1 MICGDGSPTIRTV
14 INMKRFFSRTLTVLL
29 LTVIILSAM
38 SCTAACAESA
48 DMGDTVVVRVTVG
61 GEPHMISL
69 SATVAYDKEDFDLL
83 SYDAPLGSSSCND
96 TVDGEFSWAT
106 IYDIESGLDFTAETD
121 VLVLTLI
128 AKRDISDIDGMFVCT
143 VKEAYNVDFKE
154 VDMSKVSIYAAVY
167 GDNEQDFDLTSS
179 KTQFVISKYERGED
193 SVADT
198 DSRSEASES
207 EIISSGLSSSELG
220 ENSNIN
226 ENTSNSEHSQKDSE
240 DIESSGTI
248 VSKTQNGIVISYDES
263 EYREQPPIR
272 FDTID
277 QADKSDRKISAYM
290 VGIVI
295 GCIVIA
301 AIAAVLIIFKDRLD
315 GGNGQHY
322 K

>member
-1 MICGDGSPTIRTV
+1 
-14 INMKRFFSRTLTVLL
+14 MKRFFSRTLTVLL

-48 DMGDTVVVRVTVG
+48 YMGDTVIVRVTVG

-121 VLVLTLI
+121 VLVLTMI

-167 GDNEQDFDLTSS
+167 GDDEQDFNTTSS
-179 KTQFVISKYERGED
+179 KTQFVISKYERAEHD
-193 SVADT
+193 VADT

-207 EIISSGLSSSELG
+207 EIISSGLSSSGLSENS
-220 ENSNIN
+220 NSNIN
-226 ENTSNSEHSQKDSE
+226 ENTSNSKQSQKVSE
-240 DIESSGTI
+240 VIESSGTI

-277 QADKSDRKISAYM
+277 QADKSDSKISAYM

-315 GGNGQHY
+315 GGNGQHF